1 MFWSFWS
8 FWLFWSF
15 WSFWSSF
22 WYDIILV
29 QEALDES
36 QRPDGEARTL
46 KTRFQRRSNALATGD
61 TGDNAPLPRQV
72 SDAQLEQIQQ
82 RGEIPKDMRCG
93 SEVIPLETV
102 LTSSVCFFVTF
113 DFSG

>member
-1 MFWSFWS
+1 M
-8 FWLFWSF
+8 FWSF

-22 WYDIILV
+22 WYDDILV

-36 QRPDGEARTL
+36 QRPHGEARTL

-93 SEVIPLETV
+93 SEVISIGNLSNLFV
-102 LTSSVCFFVTF
+102 L
-113 DFSG
+113 FSCHL